1 LLQKQSL
8 WATLKMLA
16 SELAGV
22 VEKQFHALVATV
34 KRHESSAMAAVFRL
48 LKALL
53 VLPSAGCVGLA
64 AKPVR
69 SIRERMDSA
78 ECRWN

>member
-1 LLQKQSL
+1 LLQKQSP
-8 WATLKMLA
+8 WATLKMPA

-34 KRHESSAMAAVFRL
+34 KRDESSALAAVFRL

-53 VLPSAGCVGLA
+53 VRLSACCVALA
-64 AKPVR
+64 AKPAH
-69 SIRERMDSA
+69 SIREQMDSA
-78 ECRWN
+78 VCRWS

>member
-1 LLQKQSL
+1 
-8 WATLKMLA
+8 MLA

-34 KRHESSAMAAVFRL
+34 KRHESFAMAAVFRL